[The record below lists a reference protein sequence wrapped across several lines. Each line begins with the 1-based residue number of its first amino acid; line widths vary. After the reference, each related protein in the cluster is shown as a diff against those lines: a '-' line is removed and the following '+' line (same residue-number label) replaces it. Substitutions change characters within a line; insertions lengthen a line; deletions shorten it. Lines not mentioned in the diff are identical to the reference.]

1 MAQKLIDS
9 QVMRAIRSDTN
20 GSENKL
26 LENLQYLEK
35 NPVGQC
41 GVHIHLSQL
50 QRTNKRADYIRI
62 AERVFDP
69 IKIAHNSELFVLEN
83 FDIILTAPST
93 RIGDID
99 KILASV
105 KSLFKADPLVERRDA
120 TGEESFVTWY
130 DLEEDFEYFKEAVV
144 SCALSSKRQNL
155 EFGASGLEDDKLTP
169 KNLDQLARVFR
180 KLDARPLMRN
190 QSAVQI
196 GANGQGQLLFREFYV
211 SIADLRKK
219 VAPEIDL
226 LADRWLFQYLTTI
239 LDQRVLHML
248 RNQSMDDLPK
258 NISLNLNI
266 QTISTKDFQLFDQFV
281 GDQAH
286 RIILEFQPVDIF
298 SNIFAFVEVR
308 DQLQSRGYKVLV
320 DALQPLVLDFFDPS
334 MLEADFYKIAWGD
347 RLGGSATPEG
357 QNEMR
362 ELIHS
367 IGSTNVIITHVDS
380 EEAVRFGLLLG
391 VQKFQGFFVDR
402 LVEAMTTKA
411 AQSLKGA

>member
-1 MAQKLIDS
+1 MAQKITDS
-9 QVMRAIRSDTN
+9 QVMRAIRGDTN
-20 GSENKL
+20 GPENKL

-35 NPVGQC
+35 NPVGKC
-41 GVHIHLSQL
+41 GVHVHLSKL
-50 QRTNKRADYIRI
+50 QRTNKRADYVRI

-69 IKIAHNSELFVLEN
+69 IKIAHNAEFFILDS
-83 FDIILTAPST
+83 FDIMLTAPST
-93 RIGDID
+93 LIADID
-99 KILASV
+99 KVLASV
-105 KSLFKADPLVERRDA
+105 KSLFKADPLVDQRDG

-130 DLEEDFEYFKEAVV
+130 DLEEDFEYFKEATV
-144 SCALSSKRQNL
+144 SCALTSKRSTL
-155 EFGASGLEDDKLTP
+155 EYGSSGLDDEKLTP
-169 KNLDQLARVFR
+169 KNLDQLARIFR

-196 GANGQGQLLFREFYV
+196 GGNGQGQLLFREYYV

-219 VAPEIDL
+219 VAPKIDL

-258 NISLNLNI
+258 NVSLNLNI
-266 QTISTKDFQLFDQFV
+266 QTIHSKDFQLFDQFV

-298 SNIFAFVEVR
+298 SNIFAFNEVR
-308 DQLQSRGYKVLV
+308 DLLQARGYKVLV
-320 DALQPLVLDFFDPS
+320 DGLQPLILDYFDPS
-334 MLEADFYKIAWGD
+334 MLEADYYKIAWGD

-357 QNEMR
+357 QKEMR

-367 IGSTNVIITHVDS
+367 IGNSNVIITHVDS

-402 LVEAMTTKA
+402 LVEAMTTKV
-411 AQSLKGA
+411 AQSVKGA